1 MRKNTQR
8 RVLVLAATAATA
20 ALALTGCSGGTDDT
34 GGDGESGEFVPSFA
48 FITGDISDFGQ
59 VQIEGMESVVEPLG
73 GKVTVFDSDNAE
85 SQNSDCMDIVSSGQ
99 YNGIMLNALSG
110 AGAVPCA
117 EAAAEAG
124 IPVVAVETV
133 VGPDATKIEPQVD
146 GVIASAVFSNED
158 AGMATVELLKEGCA
172 DFDPCKYIHIVGSQQ
187 YELEANKLK
196 VIERELGGDSK
207 YERVALGE
215 DGYNPE
221 QGRQVAAELLS
232 GNPDANVILNSGD
245 SSAVQVISMLEEEG
259 RDDIVVLGDGAS
271 RQGVE
276 AIKAGTLLG
285 TTRLAPRTMGE
296 VAATALV
303 QSNRGEDVISQEEI
317 ADQLAPIAFTADNI
331 GDFEGQWG

>member
-1 MRKNTQR
+1 MHKNTQR
-8 RVLVLAATAATA
+8 RVLVLAATAASA
-20 ALALTGCSGGTDDT
+20 ALVLTGCSGGGTDEA
-34 GGDGESGEFVPSFA
+34 GDGEFVPSFA

-85 SQNSDCMDIVSSGQ
+85 AQNSDCMDIVSSGQ

-117 EAAAEAG
+117 EAAKEAG

-133 VGPDATKIEPQVD
+133 VGPDAAKIEPQVE
-146 GVIASAVFSNED
+146 GVIASAVFSNDD
-158 AGMATVELLKEGCA
+158 AGMATVELLEAGCA

-196 VIERELGGDSK
+196 VIERELGDDPR

-221 QGRQVAAELLS
+221 QGRQVASELLS
-232 GNPDANVILNSGD
+232 GNPDTNVILNSGD
-245 SSAVQVISMLEEEG
+245 SSAVQVIAMLEEEG

-276 AIKAGTLLG
+276 AIKAGSLLG
-285 TTRLAPRTMGE
+285 TTRLAPLTMGE

-303 QSNRGEDVISQEEI
+303 QANTGEDVITQEEI
-317 ADQLAPIAFTADNI
+317 AEQLAPIAFTAENI